1 VPPFAGEPE
10 AVARRVLAAMDAGGH
25 EVYAPGVW
33 RFVML
38 LIRALPRAVLR
49 RVQF

>member
-1 VPPFAGEPE
+1 MLDLATLKRQWGGM
-10 AVARRVLAAMDAGGH
+10 AVYERFEQIVS
-25 EVYAPGVW
+25 